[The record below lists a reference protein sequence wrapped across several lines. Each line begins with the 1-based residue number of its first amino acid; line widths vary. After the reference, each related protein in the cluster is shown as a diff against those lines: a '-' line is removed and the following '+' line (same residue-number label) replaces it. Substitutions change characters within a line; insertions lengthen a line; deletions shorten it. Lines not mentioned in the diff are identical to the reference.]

1 MTKGFEMQD
10 CRIAFVGDVMLGD
23 SFFALGQG
31 VASSV
36 DKYDAGF
43 LKDEILAKFA
53 EHNLVFCNVEGVLS
67 DIGRRNWSLRTRH
80 MRGRPRGADL
90 LARWGIK
97 VANVA
102 NNHIMEQSLPAA
114 IDTVENLQRAGV
126 GVVGCGGEK
135 RFNGED
141 EPLVLDCGGQNI
153 AVLGLCLRQEK
164 YAFAGDMPV
173 ERAEKVVEDCAA
185 KNQAVL
191 ILIHWGD
198 EFIDRPRL
206 EHRELAKRF
215 IDKGA
220 CLVIGHHPH
229 VVQGVEQIG
238 DGLVAYSL
246 GDFIFDGIADDSRWS
261 FILSVEIS
269 GRKVKSWGCIP
280 VTRDGEHRPQLA
292 CGDRKKSIV
301 SEIDRRCR
309 LLKESVFDRE
319 YEKAYVVERERLN
332 NQARRRLYRVLA
344 RRFLSFNPVF
354 WPQILLRPVRRRLKK
369 W

>member
-1 MTKGFEMQD
+1 M
-10 CRIAFVGDVMLGD
+10 AFVGDVMLGD

-53 EHNLVFCNVEGVLS
+53 EHDLVFCNVESVLS
-67 DIGRRNWSLRTRH
+67 DIGRRSWSLRARH
-80 MRGRPRGADL
+80 MRGRPRSADL

-102 NNHIMEQSLPAA
+102 NNHIFEQSFPAA

-135 RFNGED
+135 KFKGD
-141 EPLVLDCGGQNI
+141 GEPLVLDCGSQNI

-164 YAFAGDMPV
+164 YAFSGDMVV
-173 ERAEKVVEDCAA
+173 EHAEKVVSDCAA
-185 KNQAVL
+185 KNQAVV

-198 EFIDRPRL
+198 EFMDRPRL
-206 EHRELAKRF
+206 EQRNLAKKF
-215 IDKGA
+215 IDQGA

-246 GDFIFDGIADDSRWS
+246 GDFIFDGITDDSKWS
-261 FILSVEIS
+261 FILSVEIF
-269 GRKVKSWGCIP
+269 GRKVKSWRCIP
-280 VTRDGEHRPQLA
+280 VVRDEEHRPLFA
-292 CGDRKKSIV
+292 CGERHKSIE

-309 LLKESVFDRE
+309 LLKESVFDQK

-332 NQARRRLYRVLA
+332 SQARRRLYRVLA
-344 RRFLSFNPVF
+344 KRFLSFNPAF
-354 WPQILLRPVRRRLKK
+354 WPQILWRPVQRRIGK